1 MKPFLLSA
9 ALAAALVPASLVV
22 APVQATA
29 AGMPVFDA
37 TNYSQNLLQA
47 ARALEQINHQL
58 ESLQNQATMLQ
69 NMAKNLERIDFPE
82 LQQMKSALGQIDQ
95 LMSRAQSIDFKVD
108 TLDQQFRT
116 MFPGSIDEAL
126 KTDQRVAGAKARL
139 DSAMDAFRQSMGV
152 QAQVVSNIQ
161 QDSKLLDDL
170 VGRSQ
175 GTEGALQAQQSTNQ
189 LLALSAKQQLQLQD
203 LIAAAFHS
211 EAIER
216 ARGAQSEIEGRAA
229 TTRFLGSGKAY
240 SSTRD

>member
-1 MKPFLLSA
+1 
-9 ALAAALVPASLVV
+9 
-22 APVQATA
+22 
-29 AGMPVFDA
+29 
-37 TNYSQNLLQA
+37 
-47 ARALEQINHQL
+47 
-58 ESLQNQATMLQ
+58 
-69 NMAKNLERIDFPE
+69 
-82 LQQMKSALGQIDQ
+82 
-95 LMSRAQSIDFKVD
+95 
-108 TLDQQFRT
+108 

-175 GTEGALQAQQSTNQ
+175 GSEGALQAQQSTNQ

-203 LIAAAFHS
+203 LLAAEFHS

-216 ARGAQSEIEGRAA
+216 ARRVQSEAEGRAA
-229 TTRFLGSGKAY
+229 TMRFLGSGKAY